1 MTSFIMT
8 NTYLIT
14 LEELYFK
21 YFQEKA
27 TTITEIPIAGSDRHY
42 FRMQSEHNRCIG
54 TYNFHITENKSF
66 IYFAQHFKSKN
77 INVPEVY
84 IYTEDYRAYL
94 QEDVGSRD
102 LFYCLQNDHHSE
114 ATDIMIRK
122 SLSELVRM
130 QIIGHQN
137 LDYSYCFNGTAF
149 DYNAILADL
158 FYFKY
163 YFLRPQK
170 IEYDGQAIVMNFQ
183 HLAQFLLEAK
193 SQYFMMRDFQSR
205 NILVENEKVFLIDF
219 QGGKLGPLQYDIISF
234 LWQARGGFT
243 MEEREKY
250 LQIYIDE
257 VKKVEPNFDEK
268 DFRKYYDG
276 FLLIR
281 LLQVLGSYGYRG
293 IFEKRAHFLAS
304 IPLALSNIEHWLNTR
319 ELPIDIQAL
328 LGTLRELVSPEI
340 ANKYKPTTSQA
351 SDLVVEIN
359 SFSYKVGLPVDESG
373 NGGGYIFDCRPIL
386 NPGRLEP
393 YKLLTG
399 RDRPVQEFLLT
410 KTKMPAFLDHVFA
423 IADHAVQSY
432 IERDFHHLQI
442 NFGCTGGQHR
452 SVFAADQTAQYLEK
466 KYGVKIVLKHIEQE
480 KKNWVNTLDTEKK

>member
-1 MTSFIMT
+1 MNNS
-8 NTYLIT
+8 YLTT
-14 LEELYFK
+14 LEDLFFK

-27 TTITEIPIAGSDRHY
+27 TIITEIPIAGSDRHY
-42 FRMQSEHNRCIG
+42 FRMQGGEHRCIG
-54 TYNFHITENKSF
+54 TYNYHITENKSF
-66 IYFAQHFKSKN
+66 LYFAHHFKSKG
-77 INVPEVY
+77 IQVPEVY
-84 IYTEDYRAYL
+84 IYTEDYKAYL
-94 QEDVGSRD
+94 QEDVGGKD
-102 LFYCLQNDHHSE
+102 LFYYLQNDHHSE
-114 ATDIMIRK
+114 YTDRLIRK
-122 SLSELVRM
+122 SLTEVVKM
-130 QIIGHQN
+130 QIIGHQD
-137 LDYSYCFNGTAF
+137 LDYSYCFNGTSF

-170 IEYDGQAIVMNFQ
+170 IEYDGQAVVMNFQ
-183 HLAQFLLEAK
+183 ILAQFLLEAK

-205 NILVENEKVFLIDF
+205 NILVQNEDVCLIDF

-250 LQIYIDE
+250 LQIYIEE
-257 VKKVEPNFDEK
+257 VKKIEPSFDEK
-268 DFRKYYDG
+268 EFRKYYDG

-304 IPLALSNIEHWLNTR
+304 IPLALQNIEYWLDNKK
-319 ELPIDIQAL
+319 LPIDISAL
-328 LGTLRELVSPEI
+328 LTTLKELVSPKI
-340 ANKYKPTTSQA
+340 ADKYKTEGSK
-351 SDLVVEIN
+351 SSNLVVEIN
-359 SFSYKVGLPVDESG
+359 SFSYRVGLPTDDSG

-386 NPGRLEP
+386 NPGRLDA
-393 YKLLTG
+393 YKALTG
-399 RDRPVQEFLLT
+399 RDRPVQEFLIT

-423 IADHAVQSY
+423 IADQAVQSY
-432 IERDFHHLQI
+432 IERDFNHLQI

-466 KYGVKIVLKHIEQE
+466 KYGVKVILTHIEQE
-480 KKNWVNTLDTEKK
+480 KKNWINTLDSEK